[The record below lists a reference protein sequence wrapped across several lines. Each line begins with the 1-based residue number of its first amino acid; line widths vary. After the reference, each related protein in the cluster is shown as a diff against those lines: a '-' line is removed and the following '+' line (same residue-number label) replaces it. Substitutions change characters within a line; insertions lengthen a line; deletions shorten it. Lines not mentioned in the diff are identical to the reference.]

1 MSADQNASYTL
12 EVEAF
17 TSANEMVRDICAN
30 LGLIT
35 KIVKR
40 GDGNN
45 ISDITT
51 VMVGKQTDHVLKGQ
65 TTGPSCGIRI

>member
-1 MSADQNASYTL
+1 MHHTRWRSRLLRQLTKWSVTFAQIFFSQ
-12 EVEAF
+12 
-17 TSANEMVRDICAN
+17 
-30 LGLIT
+30 GLIT

-65 TTGPSCGIRI
+65 KTGPSCGIRI